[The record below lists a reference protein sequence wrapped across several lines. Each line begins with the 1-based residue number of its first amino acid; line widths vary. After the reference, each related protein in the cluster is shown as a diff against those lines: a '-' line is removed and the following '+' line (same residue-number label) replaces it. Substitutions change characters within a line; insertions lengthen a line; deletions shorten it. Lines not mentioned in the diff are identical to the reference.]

1 MWRVGQD
8 WCWLLAETWAGT
20 GAAPTL
26 LPLLLYN
33 FYLYHWC
40 SKALPSSY
48 FTIIPHPL
56 ASPCSSVKTAI
67 LYDIHPATFSLPDP
81 LPFYLHVTSTGTF
94 SFKPWR
100 VQQDMCLWETLELF
114 TEHIIE
120 HLYIV
125 PNFRGPSLLK
135 KFFIWCAIFLLAPW
149 ISILPRKVE
158 WFIIPKVDRPFQLA
172 SPEFNLFMEPRTRNW
187 NKFLL
192 RQIRILIWSPLDRLI
207 WTWIDISSYL
217 YYSSTSWNP
226 KYRNNIWQVLNEDQ
240 NLWNLLSGVGKS

>member
-1 MWRVGQD
+1 MCHFKILWYLVCVRRVGQD

-26 LPLLLYN
+26 LPLLYN

-120 HLYIV
+120 HLYSYTLCPILEDLHSSR
-125 PNFRGPSLLK
+125 NFSFGVLSSCWHPEYLFCRGKLNDLL
-135 KFFIWCAIFLLAPW
+135 FQRLTDHSNSPPQSSTYSWSRELEIEINFTCW
-149 ISILPRKVE
+149 IS
-158 WFIIPKVDRPFQLA
+158 
-172 SPEFNLFMEPRTRNW
+172 
-187 NKFLL
+187 
-192 RQIRILIWSPLDRLI
+192 RI
-207 WTWIDISSYL
+207 
-217 YYSSTSWNP
+217 
-226 KYRNNIWQVLNEDQ
+226 
-240 NLWNLLSGVGKS
+240 